1 MINKLQEMKR
11 QEKQNHKLCLALS
24 NESYLLESLTMQSIL
39 NVSSSF
45 YKNNLLMLFGFNNNR
60 KDCNTN
66 DIDELDNLINVIEKK
81 RDLQIRKK

>member
-1 MINKLQEMKR
+1 
-11 QEKQNHKLCLALS
+11 
-24 NESYLLESLTMQSIL
+24 
-39 NVSSSF
+39 
-45 YKNNLLMLFGFNNNR
+45 MLFGFNNNR